1 MTSCTPNHEHA
12 HVYSS
17 MYSKLLVF
25 VFFVLLTF
33 VTTPKSVAKD
43 EAEGIEKDQAETALP
58 LEQIK
63 NFAEIFTRIKRFYVE
78 PVSDE
83 QLLEHAI
90 TGMLNGLDPHSVYLK
105 GENYD
110 DLNEDATGRFGG
122 LGIEVVMERG
132 YVKVVTPVDDTPAA
146 KAGIRTGDLIVKI
159 DGESLAGLS
168 LRESTNRM
176 RGEPGTP
183 ISMTILREG
192 EADPINI
199 ELIRA
204 VIRQQSIKRQRLSD
218 EIGYIR
224 ISQFQQDT
232 AEMFRKELVQLK
244 TADSFA
250 GLILDLRNNPG
261 GLLTA
266 AVSVADAFIEE
277 GILVSTKG
285 RIPEGDLSYTATPN
299 DLIAGKPIVVLING
313 GSASASEIV
322 AGALQ
327 DHRRAVLL
335 GLETFG
341 KGSVQSVMEINADE
355 AIKLTTSR
363 YFTPNGTSIQ
373 ANGIHPDITVAQ
385 RYPSGEELQ
394 DQSLK
399 ERDLP
404 NSLKNP
410 DEDNHADDELSP
422 QTVELLNADYQL
434 FEAYKLM
441 QGLVLFDS
449 RRKIDSAQ

>member
-1 MTSCTPNHEHA
+1 MTSRTPIHEHA
-12 HVYSS
+12 QVYLS
-17 MYSKLLVF
+17 MYSKLLVL
-25 VFFVLLTF
+25 VFFVLLN
-33 VTTPKSVAKD
+33 VITTPKSVAT
-43 EAEGIEKDQAETALP
+43 EAAEGLEKDPIETALP

-218 EIGYIR
+218 KIGYIR

-410 DEDNHADDELSP
+410 DEDGHAEDELSP

-449 RRKIDSAQ
+449 RRKIDSAE

>member
-1 MTSCTPNHEHA
+1 MTSRTPNHEHA
-12 HVYSS
+12 HVYLS

-25 VFFVLLTF
+25 VFFVLLTL
-33 VTTPKSVAKD
+33 VTTPISEAKE

-394 DQSLK
+394 EQSLK

-449 RRKIDSAQ
+449 RRKIDSAE